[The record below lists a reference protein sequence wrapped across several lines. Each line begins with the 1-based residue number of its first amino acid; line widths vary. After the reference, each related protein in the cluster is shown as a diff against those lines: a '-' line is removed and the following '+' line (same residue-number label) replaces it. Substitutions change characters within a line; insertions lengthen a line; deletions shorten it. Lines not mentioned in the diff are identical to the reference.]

1 MLIKKTKNIA
11 LSAFIMFLLYTQKAS
26 AGFVDCGKMENEG
39 DKYNCGLNDL
49 INTSVKIANWLLG
62 IAGSLT
68 LLMFVYGGIMLL
80 ISGGSSER
88 VSKGKTI
95 LTNGAIGLVVVL
107 LSFLI
112 IGFVFKALGVDVSG
126 TAWSKTGW
134 FK

>member
-1 MLIKKTKNIA
+1 MKND
-11 LSAFIMFLLYTQKAS
+11 T
-26 AGFVDCGKMENEG
+26 
-39 DKYNCGLNDL
+39 KYNCGLNDL
-49 INTSVKIANWLLG
+49 LNTAVKIASWLLG

-88 VSKGKTI
+88 VGKGKTI
-95 LTNGAIGLVVVL
+95 LTNSVIGLVIIL

-112 IGFVFKALGVDVSG
+112 IGFVFKALGVKVDG
-126 TAWSKTGW
+126 TAWSKINW